1 MTNSPS
7 PKSKQSPA
15 AVSAALTIIAALIM
29 AFASGAAPFLGT
41 IAVTLAVSAVVLA
54 VLSLREE

>member
-1 MTNSPS
+1 MTKPT
-7 PKSKQSPA
+7 PPSKQSPA
-15 AVSAALTIIAALIM
+15 AVSAALTIIVAIFL

-41 IAVTLAVSAVVLA
+41 IALTFALTAVVLA